1 MNNYYFEKIISFWAY
16 IDARQN
22 KYSVRFNILFRNQLW
37 LIFLKPKYFTID
49 LYYRKGN
56 HEHCPAHFFIES
68 KFMRNSSPCWILYEE
83 RKKKIW
89 GDSAQISMNLAYST
103 SGLSF
108 YSPTVLP
115 YKITSKC
122 GARTTPDEDNGI
134 WPLLSAFLC
143 HYFYLTWFSDPLPTA
158 PSVLSLT
165 NIYRLYI
172 LSPNWI
178 MFSYQWI
185 AIFLNPICFF
195 GNFFLF
201 SCL

>member
-1 MNNYYFEKIISFWAY
+1 MFYSEIKDCHWSFLSLNISLS
-16 IDARQN
+16 ICTTEN
-22 KYSVRFNILFRNQLW
+22 
-37 LIFLKPKYFTID
+37 
-49 LYYRKGN
+49 
-56 HEHCPAHFFIES
+56 EHCPARFFIKS
-68 KFMRNSSPCWILYEE
+68 KFMRNSPPCWILYKE
-83 RKKKIW
+83 RKKKIRDDGAW
-89 GDSAQISMNLAYST
+89 IPMHLAYST

-115 YKITSKC
+115 YKITSRC

-143 HYFYLTWFSDPLPTA
+143 HHFYLTWFSDPLPTA
-158 PSVLSLT
+158 PSVLPLA

-172 LSPNWI
+172 PSSNWI
-178 MFSYQWI
+178 ISFYRWI
-185 AIFLNPICFF
+185 VISLNPVCFF